1 MSDSDHVNAHWRLFR
16 FNATYKNRKTSFLS
30 FLGYYYHTVIIQNCS
45 LCFLQVLQSFKI
57 MDYSLL
63 VAIHKVE
70 EAGHPRMKRSYS
82 EPSSDNPM
90 KPDSPSDVISDS
102 TRTSTNGQHLIV
114 ASTPG
119 RFPKTPTL

>member
-1 MSDSDHVNAHWRLFR
+1 M
-16 FNATYKNRKTSFLS
+16 
-30 FLGYYYHTVIIQNCS
+30 
-45 LCFLQVLQSFKI
+45 LQSFKI

-70 EAGHPRMKRSYS
+70 EAGHPRVKRSYS

-90 KPDSPSDVISDS
+90 KPDSPSDVISDNTQTPS
-102 TRTSTNGQHLIV
+102 NGQHLNV

-119 RFPKTPTL
+119 RSPSTPIL